1 MSDGPYRS
9 LPMSRS
15 WKRLA
20 EFSENENF
28 GSVDTCAAAV
38 NALEKTW
45 RSDVPAT
52 VVDGL
57 RQLFLEQQP
66 GLFSDQRVQE
76 IEALTPK
83 AAGHGIGKL
92 LVDNAVWVLQ
102 EGGSGE
108 SGLVEAAERALT
120 ACGARASRQIEE
132 HYLRKASASLT
143 KQVRGRVEQ
152 ALGTADR
159 RALARQL
166 CGLAPGAAKRPPLKH
181 KDIDDGVPL

>member
-28 GSVDTCAAAV
+28 AFVDTCAAAV

-52 VVDGL
+52 VIEGV
-57 RQLFLEQQP
+57 RKVFLEKQST
-66 GLFSDQRVQE
+66 LFSDQRVE
-76 IEALTPK
+76 EVEALAPK

-92 LVDNAVWVLQ
+92 LLEHTICVMH

-108 SGLVEAAERALT
+108 SGLVEATERALT
-120 ACGARASRQIEE
+120 AYGARTSRQIEE
-132 HYLRKASASLT
+132 HYLRKASAPLT
-143 KQVRGRVEQ
+143 KQVSKRVEQ
-152 ALGTADR
+152 ALGNADR

-166 CGLAPGAAKRPPLKH
+166 CGLESGAARRPSLKH